1 MKLTKTNFDGLV
13 IIEPEVYGDDRGY
26 FYESYNVDKFAA
38 LGIDTVFVQDNHSGS
53 VKGVLRGL
61 HFQKNPKAMA
71 KLVRVTKGKV
81 LDCVV
86 DLRKDSVTYL
96 KWYSIE
102 LSAENRKM
110 LLVPAGFAHG
120 FYTLED
126 CEFLYKC
133 SNTYDGAL
141 DANVRFDD
149 PAFGVNWQ
157 LDGEPVLSGRDQAA
171 PSWDEM
177 KDTLTF

>member
-1 MKLTKTNFDGLV
+1 MKLLQTFIKDLV
-13 IIEPEVYGDDRGY
+13 IIEPEVYGDDRGF
-26 FYESYNVDKFAA
+26 FYESYNVDKFKT
-38 LGIDTVFVQDNHSGS
+38 LGIDTVFTQDNHSAS

-86 DLRKDSVTYL
+86 DLRKDSETYL
-96 KWYSIE
+96 KWYSVE
-102 LSAENRKM
+102 LSAENRRM

-133 SNTYDGAL
+133 SNTYDGEL

-149 PAFGVNWQ
+149 VAFGVDWQ
-157 LDGEPVLSGRDQAA
+157 LQGEPVLSGRDQIA
-171 PSWDEM
+171 PSWEEI
-177 KDTLTF
+177 KDSIDF